1 MFLNQGEEQPERFMI
16 KKTVKATKINVE
28 PQAKAMAFLEM
39 KMGKNEDLIA
49 SGFGVEYGIDIVVI
63 AGDDDGETAIGV

>member
-1 MFLNQGEEQPERFMI
+1 
-16 KKTVKATKINVE
+16 
-28 PQAKAMAFLEM
+28 MAFLEM

>member
-1 MFLNQGEEQPERFMI
+1 
-16 KKTVKATKINVE
+16 
-28 PQAKAMAFLEM
+28 
-39 KMGKNEDLIA
+39 MGKNEDLIA